1 MSQFINLAGEL
12 RYVSEFCRK
21 GGPLQPDRTASFGRG
36 TASVLMNGEGSPLFD
51 GVGRAGVDN
60 LAQKTGPEQ
69 CGCLRVLTPVVSEH
83 LRRGNDHIHEAG
95 YFAAAPSY
103 FGRGVCS
110 GALHLPG
117 GGARFAEVSAGGC
130 LNALPSSASAVTMWS
145 RNSFV
150 SCSSTVVVPGARRA
164 GSLRVFRRPSRLS
177 ASIRLESVS
186 QTPLARKI
194 STAQGVVI

>member
-117 GGARFAEVSAGGC
+117 GGARFQEGTSPPLRIPPALRGGRGVFGRKPEDEIC
-130 LNALPSSASAVTMWS
+130 AFSSV
-145 RNSFV
+145 
-150 SCSSTVVVPGARRA
+150 GRA
-164 GSLRVFRRPSRLS
+164 TDS
-177 ASIRLESVS
+177 
-186 QTPLARKI
+186 
-194 STAQGVVI
+194 